1 MATARRAIV
10 RPPAP
15 ATTNVQRQRRL
26 QKLRSRLDQERQAL
40 ARWQKRF
47 KRALNAVLKRQ
58 DALVRIEKQ
67 ITKLEGA

>member
-10 RPPAP
+10 RPPAT
-15 ATTNVQRQRRL
+15 ATTDVQRQRRL

-67 ITKLEGA
+67 ITKLEGP